1 MTNSQ
6 ETCTSKGPA
15 SYYQKEEEEEEDV
28 CDSDGIIDLNH
39 VTISDD
45 FDKEIVDEEYESGES
60 EHENE
65 SGSEDDDEIKPTTMK
80 KPKLVY
86 CEDDIPDDVFKSML
100 SEGSTH
106 SKKAKAAA
114 NEGVSVSSRRR
125 KGSSNGSLVALILM
139 PTRELALQVVEHIKA
154 AAYFTDIKVRI

>member
-1 MTNSQ
+1 
-6 ETCTSKGPA
+6 
-15 SYYQKEEEEEEDV
+15 
-28 CDSDGIIDLNH
+28 
-39 VTISDD
+39 
-45 FDKEIVDEEYESGES
+45 
-60 EHENE
+60 
-65 SGSEDDDEIKPTTMK
+65 MK

-100 SEGSTH
+100 SERSTH
-106 SKKAKAAA
+106 SKKAKAAV

>member
-1 MTNSQ
+1 M
-6 ETCTSKGPA
+6 
-15 SYYQKEEEEEEDV
+15 
-28 CDSDGIIDLNH
+28 NH

-45 FDKEIVDEEYESGES
+45 FDKEIVEEEYESGES

-65 SGSEDDDEIKPTTMK
+65 DKSGSEDDDEIKPTTMK

-100 SEGSTH
+100 SERSTH
-106 SKKAKAAA
+106 SKKAKAAV